1 MVDEEATSDICH
13 CSLDAELPTYTSFNQ
28 LIGQT
33 VCSFTA
39 SLHFDGILN
48 VDIKKFQTNLLPDFH
63 I

>member
-1 MVDEEATSDICH
+1 MVDEEATST
-13 CSLDAELPTYTSFNQ
+13 SAAAWTLSFPAYTSFNQ

-39 SLHFDGILN
+39 SLHFDSILN
-48 VDIKKFQTNLLPDFH
+48 VDIKSSDESGTDFD